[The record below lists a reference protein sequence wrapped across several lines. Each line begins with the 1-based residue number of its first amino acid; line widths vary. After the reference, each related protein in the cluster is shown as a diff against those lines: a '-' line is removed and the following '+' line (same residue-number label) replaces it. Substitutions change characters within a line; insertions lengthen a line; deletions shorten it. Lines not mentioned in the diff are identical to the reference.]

1 MTATIAAAPPVSA
14 EVHAVDPRRRIL
26 RIDYALS
33 AVIAAL
39 TLVTRMFNI
48 GNYPRWFIDEGVY
61 VSQAWAVKNLGELA
75 PYTYWYDHPPFGW
88 IQIAGWFGLSGALER
103 NGASS
108 IMAGREYMAVLAVV
122 TAVLIYA
129 LARRLGVRVGFALLA
144 SLLYVFSPLAIAYSR
159 YVLLDNIAIAWALAA
174 MFLTLNPKRKISAA
188 ILAALCMAAAVLSKE
203 TALLL
208 VPAVLYLGWVHYRH
222 SSNRSHGLIVSATIF
237 VIMGM
242 MYPLFAILKGEL
254 IPGAGHV
261 SLVDGQILFQLAN
274 RQGSGSFFD
283 PASPARQLAQSAWL
297 GLDSWL
303 PIGGLICLVPA
314 LFVKKLHGPAIAL
327 GVQVLVLLRGGYLP
341 YPFIIG
347 LLPFMA
353 LLIGGVADAI
363 WGLAKRMPGKTVRS
377 VMLFAVSLSL
387 PVAIVFGAGPGWAK
401 TSVGQFTDNA
411 ASAQQEALVWVENEL
426 PRDAVVITEGE
437 LWLDIVDR
445 GYSNT
450 QVVWIYKVD
459 TDPAVRVSYTK
470 TGIDYLLLNRETINQ
485 SDNYPTVSELL
496 KRASVAATFGQD
508 SSQIV
513 ALKVAP

>member
-1 MTATIAAAPPVSA
+1 MTTTMTATQPVSA
-14 EVHAVDPRRRIL
+14 EVHTVDPRRRVL

-39 TLVTRMFNI
+39 TLVTRLLNI

-61 VSQAWAVKNLGELA
+61 VSQAWAVKILGELA

-103 NGASS
+103 DGASS
-108 IMAGREYMAVLAVV
+108 IMAGREYMAALAIA

-129 LARRLGVRVGFALLA
+129 LARRLGLRVGFALLA

-159 YVLLDNIAIAWALAA
+159 YILLDNIAIAWVLGA

-188 ILAALCMAAAVLSKE
+188 ILAAICMAFAVLSKE

-208 VPAVLYLGWVHYRH
+208 VPAVVYLGAVHFRR
-222 SSNRSHGLIVSATIF
+222 SSNRAHGFIVSATIF
-237 VIMGM
+237 VIAGM

-254 IPGAGHV
+254 IPGVGHV

-274 RQGSGSFFD
+274 RQGSGSIFD
-283 PASPARQLAQSAWL
+283 PASPARQLAQNAWL

-303 PIGGLICLVPA
+303 PLGGLICLFPA
-314 LFVKKLHGPAIAL
+314 LLVKKLRGPAIAL

-353 LLIGGVADAI
+353 LLIGGAADAV
-363 WGLAKRMPGKTVRS
+363 WEMAKRMPARTVRS
-377 VMLFAVSLSL
+377 VALFAVALSI
-387 PVAIVFGAGPGWAK
+387 PVALVLGAGPGWVK
-401 TSVGQFTDNA
+401 TSMGQFTDNA
-411 ASAQQEALVWVENEL
+411 AASQQQALAWVQDEL
-426 PRDAVVITEGE
+426 PRNAVIITEGE
-437 LWLDIVDR
+437 LWLDVVNR

-459 TDPAVRVSYTK
+459 TDPAVRASYSK
-470 TGIDYLLLNRETINQ
+470 TGIGYLLLNKETIDQ
-485 SDNYPTVSELL
+485 SDKYTTVSELL
-496 KRASVAATFGQD
+496 KHSSVIATFGQG

-513 ALKVAP
+513 ALKVV

>member
-1 MTATIAAAPPVSA
+1 MTATMTAAPPVSA
-14 EVHAVDPRRRIL
+14 EVHAEVQRRRVL
-26 RIDYALS
+26 RTDYALS
-33 AVIAAL
+33 AVIAVL
-39 TLVTRMFNI
+39 TLVTRMVNI

-61 VSQAWAVKNLGELA
+61 VSQAWAVKSLGELA

-108 IMAGREYMAVLAVV
+108 ITAGREYMAVLAVV

-129 LARRLGVRVGFALLA
+129 LARRLGIRVGFALLA
-144 SLLYVFSPLAIAYSR
+144 SLLYVLSPLAIAYSR
-159 YVLLDNIAIAWALAA
+159 YVLLDNVAIAWALAA

-254 IPGAGHV
+254 FPGAGHV

-274 RQGSGSFFD
+274 RQGSGSIFD
-283 PASPARQLAQSAWL
+283 PASPAYQLAKSAWL

-303 PIGGLICLVPA
+303 PLGGLICLVLA
-314 LFVKKLHGPAIAL
+314 LLVKKLRGLVVAL
-327 GVQVLVLLRGGYLP
+327 GVQVLVMLRGGYLP

-353 LLIGGVADAI
+353 LLIGGVTDAV

-377 VMLFAVSLSL
+377 VMLFALALSIPIAL
-387 PVAIVFGAGPGWAK
+387 VVGAGPGWAR
-401 TSVGQFTDNA
+401 TYVGQFTDNA
-411 ASAQQEALVWVENEL
+411 AASQQQALMWVQNEL
-426 PRDAVVITEGE
+426 PRDAVIVTEGE

-459 TDPAVRVSYTK
+459 TDPAVRASYSK
-470 TGIDYLLLNRETINQ
+470 TGISYLLLNKETINQ
-485 SDNYPTVSELL
+485 ADKYLTVSELL
-496 KRASVAATFGQD
+496 KRATVVASFGQG
-508 SSQIV
+508 SSEIV
-513 ALKVAP
+513 ALKVAS